1 MHVFNLMEHI
11 FSTPNNC
18 RRKLRAYKILLWLY
32 LKQEGIFMAKILYV
46 YMNFLYSSVV
56 YNSPQAF
63 IQIFEAHALYKHGLV
78 LYPFLVVSFSLPW
91 I

>member
-1 MHVFNLMEHI
+1 
-11 FSTPNNC
+11 
-18 RRKLRAYKILLWLY
+18 
-32 LKQEGIFMAKILYV
+32 MAKILYV